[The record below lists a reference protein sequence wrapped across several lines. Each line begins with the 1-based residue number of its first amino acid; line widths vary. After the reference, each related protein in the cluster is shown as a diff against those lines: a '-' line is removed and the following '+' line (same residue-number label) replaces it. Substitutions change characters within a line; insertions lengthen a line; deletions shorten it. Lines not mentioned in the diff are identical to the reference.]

1 MFEFAGKH
9 HDLLDQEEKNATF
22 GIFSRKPTAVM
33 ILPGLT
39 PVFRRFVKEVDDLI
53 PKTKQTT
60 SCIFQKPAQKPTPK
74 PVSSS
79 VATSPSSSIKEVTIE
94 SITMRMENWLEKEK
108 QKHPQINI
116 SIEEGMKKF
125 SITLTENGRFKFKCK
140 HQGCS
145 EVFMLTVSSGYRVV
159 LSNVQRHI
167 TKSCWLSSKSK
178 QSKLSISKNHSKLQ
192 TSLIGKFKSV
202 SSSSSSSSIN
212 KVKYPDGIDFDKE
225 PPSKILKSSVID
237 MTESSSD
244 INEEDFSNELSSS
257 DSKNLLTPAGQ
268 PGLEGVS
275 GC

>member
-1 MFEFAGKH
+1 MNYQTIPSKLWEIFPAHGQYLVNLLKFCGYQSRETIIKLKDEKEIVKMFQFAGKH

-79 VATSPSSSIKEVTIE
+79 VTTSPSSSIKEVTIE

-125 SITLTENGRFKFKCK
+125 SITLTEMEGSNSNANIKVVVKFLC
-140 HQGCS
+140 
-145 EVFMLTVSSGYRVV
+145 
-159 LSNVQRHI
+159 
-167 TKSCWLSSKSK
+167 
-178 QSKLSISKNHSKLQ
+178 
-192 TSLIGKFKSV
+192 
-202 SSSSSSSSIN
+202 
-212 KVKYPDGIDFDKE
+212 
-225 PPSKILKSSVID
+225 
-237 MTESSSD
+237 
-244 INEEDFSNELSSS
+244 
-257 DSKNLLTPAGQ
+257 
-268 PGLEGVS
+268 
-275 GC
+275 